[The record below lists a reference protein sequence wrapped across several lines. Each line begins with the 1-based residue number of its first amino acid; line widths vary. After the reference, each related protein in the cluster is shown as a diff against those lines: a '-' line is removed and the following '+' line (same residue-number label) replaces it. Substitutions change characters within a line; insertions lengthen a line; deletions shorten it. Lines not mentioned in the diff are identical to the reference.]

1 MKIIIIGAGI
11 SGCTAYLTLRKH
23 LPPPPPSSPLQD
35 HEYTIYEAYPSPSS
49 NPPNPTNNITIGGG
63 LGIAPNGLRV
73 LERLDESILRDAVT
87 NGYMLDHTNLKDKH
101 GKTLIQLPSSSSS
114 SSSSSSDS
122 SGRSSESSGDRSK
135 ALHLL
140 GTSRHNFWLCLRS
153 RIPENIIVYNKRV
166 AKVIAHPTQRNT
178 VTFVDGSE
186 PVYADLVIGADGLRS
201 VVREGI
207 LDDEDGLG
215 GPRYEGLIGIGG
227 FLPTSTIPQT
237 IITTI
242 GGIEPGSLNLH
253 FSGTGFF
260 GYFYSTSSSTS
271 PTRSSAYHVS
281 EPGDTLVWWTTYS
294 TPTSTPP
301 PDGRHVDV
309 DDVKS
314 QLKSRFSTW
323 TDPLV
328 LHIIN
333 SVEVQTMWP
342 TFTTPELPTW
352 EKEGVVLVG
361 DAAHAL
367 PSTSG
372 QGANQALEDVE
383 ALARLVGHEV
393 GVWYME
399 EQMGRGISGG
409 SVGGV
414 GVEGEKRAIQVAC
427 KRYVEMRM
435 PRVKRIL
442 DTARGMQNSKR
453 DMGGWGEW
461 VMYWVMWV
469 MGFFPG
475 LVARQQQEVFDYDLP
490 AEVERVLDRG
500 L

>member
-1 MKIIIIGAGI
+1 MNEVK
-11 SGCTAYLTLRKH
+11 Y
-23 LPPPPPSSPLQD
+23 
-35 HEYTIYEAYPSPSS
+35 
-49 NPPNPTNNITIGGG
+49 NTNNIYKY
-63 LGIAPNGLRV
+63 R
-73 LERLDESILRDAVT
+73 
-87 NGYMLDHTNLKDKH
+87 
-101 GKTLIQLPSSSSS
+101 
-114 SSSSSSDS
+114 
-122 SGRSSESSGDRSK
+122 
-135 ALHLL
+135 
-140 GTSRHNFWLCLRS
+140 
-153 RIPENIIVYNKRV
+153 
-166 AKVIAHPTQRNT
+166 
-178 VTFVDGSE
+178 
-186 PVYADLVIGADGLRS
+186 
-201 VVREGI
+201 
-207 LDDEDGLG
+207 
-215 GPRYEGLIGIGG
+215 GLIGIGG

-237 IITTI
+237 IT
-242 GGIEPGSLNLH
+242 GIEPGSLNLH

-294 TPTSTPP
+294 TPTSTSTPP
-301 PDGRHVDV
+301 PDGRDVDV

-333 SVEVQTMWP
+333 SVDVQTMWP

-352 EKEGVVLVG
+352 EREGVVLVG

-372 QGANQALEDVE
+372 QGASQALEDVE

-393 GVWYME
+393 GVLYME
-399 EQMGRGISGG
+399 EQMRGGG
-409 SVGGV
+409 GGI

-469 MGFFPG
+469 MGMFHSI
-475 LVARQQQEVFDYDLP
+475 DLGVGDD
-490 AEVERVLDRG
+490 ANVGRVLSWAGCEAAAGGVR

>member
-11 SGCTAYLTLRKH
+11 SGCAAYLTLRKH
-23 LPPPPPSSPLQD
+23 LPPPPPSSPPQD
-35 HEYTIYEAYPSPSS
+35 HEFTIYEAYPSTSS
-49 NPPNPTNNITIGGG
+49 PNPTNKITIGGG

-73 LERLDESILRDAVT
+73 LERLDESILRDAVSS
-87 NGYMLDHTNLKDKH
+87 GYMLDHTNLKDKH

-114 SSSSSSDS
+114 SGSRDS
-122 SGRSSESSGDRSK
+122 SGSSESTGDRSK

-140 GTSRHNFWLCLRS
+140 GTSRHNFWLSLRR

-166 AKVIAHPTQRNT
+166 ARVISHPTQRNM

-186 PVYADLVIGADGLRS
+186 PVYADLVVGADGLRS
-201 VVREGI
+201 VVRQSIFDGGGE
-207 LDDEDGLG
+207 GLG

-227 FLPTSTIPQT
+227 FLPTHTIPPT
-237 IITTI
+237 ITTSI
-242 GGIEPGSLNLH
+242 KPGSLNLH

-260 GYFYSTSSSTS
+260 GYFYATSSSAS
-271 PTRSSAYHVS
+271 PTRFSAYHVS

-294 TPTSTPP
+294 TPTSTSTPP
-301 PDGRHVDV
+301 PDGRDVDV

-352 EKEGVVLVG
+352 EREGVVLVG

-372 QGANQALEDVE
+372 QGASQALEDVE

-399 EQMGRGISGG
+399 EQMRGGG
-409 SVGGV
+409 GGI
-414 GVEGEKRAIQVAC
+414 GVEGEKRAIQMAC

-469 MGFFPG
+469 LGFFPG

-490 AEVERVLDRG
+490 AEVERVLDQG

>member
-23 LPPPPPSSPLQD
+23 LPPPPPSSPTQD
-35 HEYTIYEAYPSPSS
+35 HEYTIYEAYPSPNSP
-49 NPPNPTNNITIGGG
+49 NQPTNPTNKITIGGG
-63 LGIAPNGLRV
+63 LGISPNGLRV
-73 LERLDESILRDAVT
+73 LERLDETILHDAVSS
-87 NGYMLDHTNLKDKH
+87 GYMLDHTNLKDKH

-114 SSSSSSDS
+114 SSSDCSGSSSGGS
-122 SGRSSESSGDRSK
+122 NGNK

-140 GTSRHNFWLCLRS
+140 GTSRHNFWLALHS

-166 AKVIAHPTQRNT
+166 ARVISHPTQRNT

-186 PVYADLVIGADGLRS
+186 PVDADLVIGADGLRS
-201 VVREGI
+201 VVRQSLLDGEG
-207 LDDEDGLG
+207 EGLG

-237 IITTI
+237 ITTTTTI

-260 GYFYSTSSSTS
+260 GYFYATSSPTS

-294 TPTSTPP
+294 TPTSTSTP
-301 PDGRHVDV
+301 PDGRDVDV
-309 DDVKS
+309 DDVKA
-314 QLKSRFSTW
+314 QLKERFSTW

-328 LHIIN
+328 RHIIN

-352 EKEGVVLVG
+352 EREGVVLVG

-372 QGANQALEDVE
+372 QGASQALEDVE

-399 EQMGRGISGG
+399 QMRGSGG
-409 SVGGV
+409 G
-414 GVEGEKRAIQVAC
+414 GVEGEKRAIQMAC

-475 LVARQQQEVFDYDLP
+475 LVARQQQEVFGYDLP
-490 AEVERVLDRG
+490 AEVERVLDQG

>member
-1 MKIIIIGAGI
+1 MTPHHKLIPTSTNTLPTYTSNLKNNNQPTMKIIIIGAGI
-11 SGCTAYLTLRKH
+11 SGCAAYLTLRKH
-23 LPPPPPSSPLQD
+23 LPPPPPSSPSQD
-35 HEYTIYEAYPSPSS
+35 HEFTIYEAYPSPSS
-49 NPPNPTNNITIGGG
+49 PNPPNPTNKITVGGG

-87 NGYMLDHTNLKDKH
+87 SGYMLDHTNLKDKH

-114 SSSSSSDS
+114 N
-122 SGRSSESSGDRSK
+122 SGSNESSGSNK

-140 GTSRHNFWLCLRS
+140 GTSRHNFWLCLHR
-153 RIPENIIVYNKRV
+153 RIPENVIVYNKRV
-166 AKVIAHPTQRNT
+166 ARVISHPTQRNT

-201 VVREGI
+201 VVRQQSI
-207 LDDEDGLG
+207 LD
-215 GPRYEGLIGIGG
+215 GLIGIGG
-227 FLPTSTIPQT
+227 FLPTH
-237 IITTI
+237 TI

-260 GYFYSTSSSTS
+260 GYFYATSSSTS

-294 TPTSTPP
+294 TPTP
-301 PDGRHVDV
+301 PDGRDVDV

-352 EKEGVVLVG
+352 EREGVVLVG

-372 QGANQALEDVE
+372 QGASQALEDVE
-383 ALARLVGHEV
+383 ALARLLGHEV
-393 GVWYME
+393 GVWYQ
-399 EQMGRGISGG
+399 EQVLGGMSGG
-409 SVGGV
+409 SGG
-414 GVEGEKRAIQVAC
+414 GVEGEKRAIQMAC

>member
-23 LPPPPPSSPLQD
+23 LPPPPPSSPPQD
-35 HEYTIYEAYPSPSS
+35 HEFTIYEAYPSP
-49 NPPNPTNNITIGGG
+49 NQPTNPTNKITIGGG

-87 NGYMLDHTNLKDKH
+87 SGYMLDHTNLKDKH
-101 GKTLIQLPSSSSS
+101 GTTLIQLPSSSSS
-114 SSSSSSDS
+114 SS
-122 SGRSSESSGDRSK
+122 GSSESTGNRSK

-140 GTSRHNFWLCLRS
+140 GTSRHNFWLALRR

-166 AKVIAHPTQRNT
+166 AGVIPHPTQRNT

-201 VVREGI
+201 VVRQSIFDGEG
-207 LDDEDGLG
+207 DGD

-227 FLPTSTIPQT
+227 FLPTST
-237 IITTI
+237 ITTI

-294 TPTSTPP
+294 TPTSTSTPP
-301 PDGRHVDV
+301 PDGKNLDI
-309 DDVKS
+309 DAVKS
-314 QLKSRFSTW
+314 QLESRFSTW

-352 EKEGVVLVG
+352 EREGVVLVG

-372 QGANQALEDVE
+372 QGASQALEDVE

-393 GVWYME
+393 GVLYME
-399 EQMGRGISGG
+399 EQMRGGNGG
-409 SVGGV
+409 GI
-414 GVEGEKRAIQVAC
+414 GVEGEKRAIQMAC